1 MRNIVLIIIPV
12 ILAGCGRPIYV
23 EDSAGHKYF
32 AFNQNDDSA
41 VIKDV
46 YSNRLPV
53 DGQIQNVGTSE
64 NGAFMAIASNKNGS
78 DIITCINSRT
88 FEKIASWQFIPA
100 GIRPEDLVSVQQI
113 NLAPNDDCT
122 MIAVFYALS
131 GSEQGYMVELRSAGT
146 GQPAA
151 SIKMPSQS
159 ESLYA
164 LSLSFSPDSNLVA
177 VYVSYPE
184 ADTTRTS
191 LYVYD
196 VGSRN
201 LVKQAG
207 PMPFPESLGKSRF
220 VWDNF
225 KPVLATQP
233 AALKWLNAGNI
244 YSISLPDGTEIK
256 LD

>member
-12 ILAGCGRPIYV
+12 FLAGCGRPVYV
-23 EDSAGHKYF
+23 EDASGHKYF
-32 AFNQNDDSA
+32 AFNQNDNSA

-78 DIITCINSRT
+78 DIITCINSKT
-88 FEKIASWQFIPA
+88 FEKIASWQFVPA
-100 GIRPEDLVSVQQI
+100 GIKPDDLVSAQQI

-131 GSEQGYMVELRSAGT
+131 GSERGYMVGLRSAGT

-151 SIKMPSQS
+151 AIKLSSQS

-164 LSLSFSPDSNLVA
+164 LSLSFSPDGRLVA
-177 VYVSYPE
+177 VYASYPE

-233 AALKWLNAGNI
+233 AALKWLQSNNV
-244 YSISLPDGTEIK
+244 YSVILPDNTEIR
-256 LD
+256 LN